1 LPRTLAQIRATL
13 CALRGRASFAS
24 FDAPALPDEPAMKE
38 NPFDLTGRT
47 ALVTGASS
55 GLGRQFAITLARAGA
70 KVALAARRED
80 RLKDAV
86 QQIESEGGSAIAITL
101 DVTVPAAI
109 AAAFDKAEGAFGTVT
124 VLVNAAGV
132 PSQSFFTGTSDE
144 EWRSVMDVNLDGVFR
159 TAREGARRMQAANSG
174 GAMINI
180 ASVLAFGVLK
190 AVSTYAVSKAAV
202 MQLTKAMAL
211 ELARDNI
218 RVNAIAPGYFSTEMN
233 EDFLVTDAGR
243 KLISKVPQARVGEL
257 HDLDGALLLLASD
270 AGSFITGTTIPVDGG
285 ALLAMG

>member
-1 LPRTLAQIRATL
+1 
-13 CALRGRASFAS
+13 
-24 FDAPALPDEPAMKE
+24 MKE

-55 GLGRQFAITLARAGA
+55 GLGRRFAMTLARAGA

-80 RLKDAV
+80 RLKEAV
-86 QQIESEGGSAIAITL
+86 QQIESEGGSAIAIAL
-101 DVTVPAAI
+101 DVTNPAAI
-109 AAAFDKAEGAFGTVT
+109 APAFDKAEAAFGTVT

-144 EWRSVMDVNLDGVFR
+144 EWRTVMDVNLDGVFG
-159 TAREGARRMQAANSG
+159 TAREGARRMQAAKSG
-174 GAMINI
+174 GAIVNI

-233 EDFLVTDAGR
+233 EDFLVTEAGR
-243 KLISKVPQARVGEL
+243 KLISKVPQARVGEP
-257 HDLDGALLLLASD
+257 HELDGALLLLASD
-270 AGSFITGTTIPVDGG
+270 AGSFITGATIPVDGG